1 VQTAFGQGE
10 LDVTPLQMALV
21 VATVANGGN
30 VSTPYVAAELRN
42 GDQLRQ
48 LHQPGQSF
56 SVVSSTDVANTMVS
70 FMVEGVDNG
79 YAAKAAIP
87 GVKVGGK
94 TGTAEVGDGT
104 SHSWFIG
111 LAPADAPRLAIAV
124 ILEHQ
129 GSGSDFATPAAQ
141 SVLRTAL
148 SVYH

>member
-1 VQTAFGQGE
+1 
-10 LDVTPLQMALV
+10 
-21 VATVANGGN
+21 
-30 VSTPYVAAELRN
+30 
-42 GDQLRQ
+42 
-48 LHQPGQSF
+48 
-56 SVVSSTDVANTMVS
+56 MVG

-111 LAPADAPRLAIAV
+111 FAPAEAPRVAIAV
-124 ILEHQ
+124 IMEHQ

-141 SVLRTAL
+141 QVMRAAL
-148 SVYH
+148 AATK